1 MATTAS
7 ADIER
12 HASSLIVALE
22 LYPQMA
28 IQMIHK
34 WPPNIVLMMIQNDPN
49 NKFMK
54 SLNNSE
60 KKLIPTLNTDGFNKL
75 DISLLYK
82 LIRRFNLVPE
92 PSEKWGN
99 RPLATN
105 INQGDDI
112 ERMRNNRNDLVHR
125 PRGSLSEEEGD
136 KFFEESIE
144 IACRVDNFIGESTS
158 SFETGIRNAKI
169 YHITQEQYTQA
180 LEKCV
185 ELQRKFNIPQ
195 ITEIMFS
202 AYLAKCQVSFAII
215 SFEATGP
222 SSNPTLQRLSL
233 GGTLYSLN
241 IVTGS
246 PTYI

>member
-1 MATTAS
+1 MATAVS

-12 HASSLIVALE
+12 HVSSLIVVLE
-22 LYPQMA
+22 FYPQMA

-54 SLNNSE
+54 TLNKAE
-60 KKLIPTLNTDGFNKL
+60 KKLIQTLETDGYKKL
-75 DISLLYK
+75 DMSLLYK
-82 LIRRFNLVPE
+82 MIRRFNLVAE
-92 PSEKWGN
+92 PSKKWGN
-99 RPLATN
+99 RPLDTN
-105 INQGDDI
+105 VNQGDDM

-125 PRGSLSEEEGD
+125 PKGGLSEEERE
-136 KFFEESIE
+136 KFFQESIE
-144 IACRVDNFIGESTS
+144 IACRVDNFIGQSTS
-158 SFETGIRNAKI
+158 GFESRIRSVKI
-169 YHITQEQYTQA
+169 YPITQEQYRQA

-185 ELQRKFNIPQ
+185 ELQRKFNISQ

-222 SSNPTLQRLSL
+222 SQIQL
-233 GGTLYSLN
+233 
-241 IVTGS
+241 
-246 PTYI
+246 

>member
-1 MATTAS
+1 MATAVS

-12 HASSLIVALE
+12 HVSSLIVVLE
-22 LYPQMA
+22 FYPQMA

-54 SLNNSE
+54 SLNKAE
-60 KKLIPTLNTDGFNKL
+60 KILIQTLDTDGYKKLDM
-75 DISLLYK
+75 SLLYK
-82 LIRRFNLVPE
+82 MIRRFNLVAE
-92 PSEKWGN
+92 PSKKWGN

-105 INQGDDI
+105 INQGDDM

-125 PRGSLSEEEGD
+125 PKGGLSEEERE
-136 KFFEESIE
+136 KFFKESIE
-144 IACRVDNFIGESTS
+144 IACRVDNFIGQSTS
-158 SFETGIRNAKI
+158 SFESRIRSVKM
-169 YHITQEQYTQA
+169 YRITQEQYRQA

-185 ELQRKFNIPQ
+185 ELQRKFNISQ

-222 SSNPTLQRLSL
+222 SQIQL
-233 GGTLYSLN
+233 
-241 IVTGS
+241 
-246 PTYI
+246 